1 MKMFSSA
8 EGPLGDMPRSPGLIL
23 QVGHSRYR
31 VAGLSGSEVAPCPP
45 LASVPDGPD
54 WMLGISLHKNEAI
67 PVIHL
72 QHVLQGPSHV
82 PSRNSRMLVV
92 RAGARPLAYLVDDID
107 ADSQAGVAHRDAV
120 SGAESA
126 PIDLDLL
133 TVGRVLMSLACVG
146 VSS

>member
-1 MKMFSSA
+1 MKMFSSVQ
-8 EGPLGDMPRSPGLIL
+8 EPLGDMPFSPGLIL

-31 VAGLSGSEVAPCPP
+31 VAGLPGSEVAPCPA

-72 QHVLQGPSHV
+72 QHVLQRPSHV
-82 PSRNSRMLVV
+82 PSRNARMLVV

-107 ADSQAGVAHRDAV
+107 ADSATGAEHRDAV
-120 SGAESA
+120 GGAESA
-126 PIDLDLL
+126 PIELDLL
-133 TVGRVLMSLACVG
+133 TLGRVLMTRACAG
-146 VSS
+146 VLS